1 MDAARSLDVPDSK
14 SSEVRELA
22 ATWSEKFQRDG
33 YFIMDSGIPAE
44 LLDQAAADVEPVLL
58 REPRIQDAWKKSRAV
73 HRIATWPRILG
84 LLGELY
90 QRKPLPFQTLNFRMG
105 TEQEIHSDTVHFN
118 SLPSG
123 YMCGAWV
130 ALEDIDE
137 GNGPLVFYPGS
148 HKWPEVTL
156 REVEKEGYFK
166 RGLLDWSLTTAMRL
180 GIPPHQQGPHYKA
193 YERYMADLVRKSG
206 VEPRYGILKK
216 GQVLFWASNLH
227 HGGSFQ
233 KDKSRT
239 RKSQVTHY
247 FFEGHRYY
255 TPLHSHGSFLCYRQ
269 PNWIPTAT

>member
-1 MDAARSLDVPDSK
+1 MDAALSLDGSESQ
-14 SSEVRELA
+14 SSGFALQVTNSIA
-22 ATWSEKFQRDG
+22 KFQEDG
-33 YFIMDSGIPAE
+33 YVVIDSGISE
-44 LLDQAAADVEPVLL
+44 EILDRAAADVDPVLR

-73 HRIATWPRILG
+73 HRIATWPLILD
-84 LLGELY
+84 LLRQIY

-105 TEQEIHSDTVHFN
+105 TEQDIHSDTVHFN

-137 GNGPLVFYPGS
+137 ENGPLVFYPGS

-156 REVEKEGYFK
+156 REVERDGYFK
-166 RGLLDWSLTTAMRL
+166 RGLLDFTLTTAMRL
-180 GIPPHQQGPHYKA
+180 GVPPHQQGPHYKA
-193 YERYMADLVRKSG
+193 YERYMADLVQKSG
-206 VEPRYGILKK
+206 VAPRYGVIKK
-216 GQVLFWASNLH
+216 GQVLFWASNLL

-255 TPLHSHGSFLCYRQ
+255 TPLHSHGSFICYRNPQ
-269 PNWIPTAT
+269 WLPELA